1 MKFRRRH
8 TCALAC
14 LLLGTRLGFAAPP
27 APALVEAR
35 TLADE
40 LADPET
46 QPELRL
52 ELATTLA
59 RAGYSTEARTIAETL
74 PPGHRAMALLEIA
87 AHLPASRRAEAEQ
100 LTLDAQTA
108 KALTRDW
115 RKARVARLL
124 AVAHARL
131 DHFEAAEALAQTVP
145 DTEDKAFA
153 LQEVVQELCRAG
165 LVERA
170 RTLAGTIEENRRY
183 GTYRQKA
190 AALAACARTL
200 RARGNPDDATTL
212 LAQAE
217 LLLPKKPGW
226 SDGVAFVAVGEAA
239 YGCAQKEKARELL
252 TRADELAQTI
262 AGPWKVSE
270 LSRTATAWQQCGD
283 DQRASDC
290 LTTAGK
296 FLATLQPLERAEESS
311 SLARAWVTVGQ
322 PAKGRATLRA
332 AFDEIDRAVNKN
344 AWRKARMHTL
354 LAWTEL
360 FGDEALATKVK

>member
-1 MKFRRRH
+1 MKFRHRH
-8 TCALAC
+8 ACALAC

-27 APALVEAR
+27 LPALAEAR
-35 TLADE
+35 TLAD
-40 LADPET
+40 APVDPET
-46 QPELRL
+46 QPEFCL

-59 RAGYSTEARTIAETL
+59 RRGNFAEARTLADSL

-131 DHFEAAEALAQTVP
+131 DHFEAAEALAHTVP

-170 RTLAGTIEENRRY
+170 RALAGTIEENRRY

-200 RARGNPDDATTL
+200 HARGNPDDATTL

-239 YGCAQKEKARELL
+239 YVCAQKDKAHELL
-252 TRADELAQTI
+252 TRADALAQTI

-270 LSRTATAWQQCGD
+270 LSRTAMAWQLCGD

-290 LTTAGK
+290 LTAAGK
-296 FLATLQPLERAEESS
+296 FLATLQPLERAEESL

-322 PAKGRATLRA
+322 PAKARATLRA
-332 AFDEIDRAVNKN
+332 VFDEIDLATNKPAWGKAQFRA
-344 AWRKARMHTL
+344 L
-354 LAWTEL
+354 LAWAEL
-360 FGDEALATKVK
+360 FGDEAVAKKAQ